1 MLDEN
6 YKLALIKA
14 LNEMPHTSRILPS
27 EYELDYT
34 ADKFG
39 KVNMAKIRH
48 ILSKV
53 ISETDKPYLYKIET
67 MGNPK
72 RFIISRDNTRRK
84 PLEGEALEAHNAEM
98 EKLRIIWEKERE
110 KEVRYI
116 RFQQMM
122 GMMWDEM
129 ERNRDENDE

>member
-14 LNEMPHTSRILPS
+14 LNEMPHMSRLLPS
-27 EYELDYT
+27 EYEFDYT
-34 ADKFG
+34 PDKFG
-39 KVNMAKIRH
+39 NVNMGKIRH
-48 ILSKV
+48 ILGKV
-53 ISETDKPYLYKIET
+53 ILETDKPYLYKIT
-67 MGNPK
+67 TIRNPK
-72 RFIISRDNTRRK
+72 RFVISRDNRLRK